1 MPGVC
6 ASSTQSPLEGKV
18 SKVKWPTYLS
28 LSLVAMIL
36 GVLLVFQF
44 RVVRYIEQGVSLGRV
59 QELTVELRQLE
70 KEKLKLAAEASDLS
84 AKLQQAGQGQAE
96 AEKALEGELE
106 KARLLAGLVPVTGPG
121 VEVTLDNPPANRGW
135 ATSLYVI
142 RDEDLLRVV
151 NELRGAGAEAISING
166 QRIVATSEIRW
177 AAPFINVNL
186 TRLVPPYHI
195 LAIGNPGNL
204 RSALEIPGG
213 LVEYLQELGVQ
224 VKIQAHDRL
233 TVPGYNRP
241 LEFRYAKPVVKE

>member
-1 MPGVC
+1 M
-6 ASSTQSPLEGKV
+6 
-18 SKVKWPTYLS
+18 KWSTYLS

-44 RVVRYIEQGVSLGRV
+44 RVVRYIEQGVSVGRV

-70 KEKLKLAAEASDLS
+70 REKLKLAAEASDLS
-84 AKLQQAGQGQAE
+84 VKLQKVSQGQAE
-96 AEKALEGELE
+96 AEKALEDELE

-121 VEVTLDNPPANRGW
+121 VEVTLDNPPANRGG

-186 TRLVPPYHI
+186 TRLVPPYHV

-213 LVEYLQELGVQ
+213 LVEYLQGLGVQ

-233 TVPGYNRP
+233 TVPGYSRP
-241 LEFRYAKPVVKE
+241 LEFRYAKAVVKE